1 MSRDMYFDRRFE
13 EFARVLDFLPGG
25 KPEFG
30 RSTYRAEPM
39 LQLIGETY
47 FTLLE
52 AVARYRIMLK
62 PHERVYVGKEH
73 QREKV
78 RHILGRVSYSDLTSA
93 SKVELLSVV
102 EEIAKDYEDRFV
114 SFFNKAHP
122 LTPRMHALELLPG
135 IGKRYMIEILNARD
149 KKVFE
154 SYEELQKRT
163 GVPDPTKLVARRIVE
178 ELAEDAKYRIF
189 TRPL

>member
-1 MSRDMYFDRRFE
+1 MSRDVYFDRRFE

-62 PHERVYVGKEH
+62 PHERVYVGKDH

-93 SKVELLSVV
+93 SKVELISVV
-102 EEIAKDYEDRFV
+102 EEIVKDYEDRFV
-114 SFFNKAHP
+114 SFFNNAHP

>member
-1 MSRDMYFDRRFE
+1 MSRDTYFDRRFE

-62 PHERVYVGKEH
+62 PHERVYVGKDH

-78 RHILGRVSYSDLTSA
+78 RNILGRVSYSDLTSA

-102 EEIAKDYEDRFV
+102 EEIVKDYEDRFV
-114 SFFNKAHP
+114 SFFNNAHP

-163 GVPDPTKLVARRIVE
+163 GVPDPAKLVARRIVE

-189 TRPL
+189 TRSL

>member
-52 AVARYRIMLK
+52 AVARYRVMLK
-62 PHERVYVGKEH
+62 THERVYVGKDH

-102 EEIAKDYEDRFV
+102 EEIVKDYEDRFV
-114 SFFNKAHP
+114 SFFNNAHP

-149 KKVFE
+149 KKAFE

-163 GVPDPTKLVARRIVE
+163 GVPDPSKLVARRIVE

-189 TRPL
+189 TRPI

>member
-1 MSRDMYFDRRFE
+1 MSRDTYFDRRFE

-62 PHERVYVGKEH
+62 PHERVYVGKDH

-102 EEIAKDYEDRFV
+102 EEIVKDYEDRFV
-114 SFFNKAHP
+114 SFFNNAHP

-135 IGKRYMIEILNARD
+135 IGKRYMIEILNARE

-189 TRPL
+189 TRPV

>member
-1 MSRDMYFDRRFE
+1 
-13 EFARVLDFLPGG
+13 
-25 KPEFG
+25 
-30 RSTYRAEPM
+30 
-39 LQLIGETY
+39 
-47 FTLLE
+47 
-52 AVARYRIMLK
+52 
-62 PHERVYVGKEH
+62 
-73 QREKV
+73 
-78 RHILGRVSYSDLTSA
+78 VSYSDLTSA

-102 EEIAKDYEDRFV
+102 EEIVKDYEDRFV

-163 GVPDPTKLVARRIVE
+163 GVPDPAKLVARRIVE

>member
-62 PHERVYVGKEH
+62 THERVYVGKDH
-73 QREKV
+73 QRERV

-102 EEIAKDYEDRFV
+102 EEIVKDYEDRFV
-114 SFFNKAHP
+114 SFFNNAHP

-163 GVPDPTKLVARRIVE
+163 GVPDPVKLVARRIVE

>member
-1 MSRDMYFDRRFE
+1 MSRDVYFERRFE

-30 RSTYRAEPM
+30 RSTYRAEPL

-62 PHERVYVGKEH
+62 THERVYVGKDH

-93 SKVELLSVV
+93 AKVELLPVV
-102 EEIAKDYEDRFV
+102 EDLVKDYEDRFV
-114 SFFNKAHP
+114 SFFNNAHP

-135 IGKRYMIEILNARD
+135 IGKRYMIEILNARE
-149 KKVFE
+149 KKTFE

-178 ELAEDAKYRIF
+178 ELAEDSKYRIF

>member
-39 LQLIGETY
+39 LQLIGETH

-62 PHERVYVGKEH
+62 THERVYVGKDH

-102 EEIAKDYEDRFV
+102 EEVVKDYEDRFV
-114 SFFNKAHP
+114 SFFNNAHP

-135 IGKRYMIEILNARD
+135 IGKRYMIEILNARE
-149 KKVFE
+149 KKIFE

-163 GVPDPTKLVARRIVE
+163 GIPDPAKLVARRIVE

-189 TRPL
+189 TRPV

>member
-62 PHERVYVGKEH
+62 PHERVYVGKDH

-93 SKVELLSVV
+93 SKIELLSVV
-102 EEIAKDYEDRFV
+102 EEIVKDYEDRFV
-114 SFFNKAHP
+114 SFFNNAHP

-135 IGKRYMIEILNARD
+135 IGKRYMIEILNARE

-178 ELAEDAKYRIF
+178 ELAEDAKYRVF

>member
-1 MSRDMYFDRRFE
+1 MSRDMYFERRFE

-30 RSTYRAEPM
+30 RSTYRAEPL

-62 PHERVYVGKEH
+62 THERVYVGKDH

-93 SKVELLSVV
+93 AKVELLPVV
-102 EEIAKDYEDRFV
+102 EDLVKDYEDRFV
-114 SFFNKAHP
+114 SFFNNAHP

-135 IGKRYMIEILNARD
+135 IGKRYMIEILNARE
-149 KKVFE
+149 KKTFE

-178 ELAEDAKYRIF
+178 ELAEDSKYRIF

>member
-62 PHERVYVGKEH
+62 PHERLYVGKEH

-78 RHILGRVSYSDLTSA
+78 RHILGRVSYSALTSA
-93 SKVELLSVV
+93 AKVELLSVV
-102 EEIAKDYEDRFV
+102 EEIVKDYEDRFV
-114 SFFNKAHP
+114 SFFNNAHP

-154 SYEELQKRT
+154 NYEELQKRT
-163 GVPDPTKLVARRIVE
+163 GIPDPAKLVARRIVE

>member
-1 MSRDMYFDRRFE
+1 MSRDTYFDRRFE

-78 RHILGRVSYSDLTSA
+78 RHILGRVTYSDLTSA
-93 SKVELLSVV
+93 AKVELLSVV
-102 EEIAKDYEDRFV
+102 EEIVKDYEDRFV
-114 SFFNKAHP
+114 SFFNNAHP

-149 KKVFE
+149 EKLFE
-154 SYEELQKRT
+154 NYEELQKRT
-163 GVPDPTKLVARRIVE
+163 GIPDPAKLVARRIVE

>member
-52 AVARYRIMLK
+52 AVARYRIMLR
-62 PHERVYVGKEH
+62 PHERVYVGKDH
-73 QREKV
+73 QRDKV
-78 RHILGRVSYSDLTSA
+78 RHILGRVTYSDLTSA

-102 EEIAKDYEDRFV
+102 EEIVKDYEDRFL
-114 SFFNKAHP
+114 SFFNNAHP

-154 SYEELQKRT
+154 NYEELQKRT
-163 GVPDPTKLVARRIVE
+163 GIPDPAKLVARRIVE

-189 TRPL
+189 TRPV

>member
-62 PHERVYVGKEH
+62 PHERVYVGKDH

-102 EEIAKDYEDRFV
+102 EEVVKDYEDRFV
-114 SFFNKAHP
+114 SFFNNAHP

-135 IGKRYMIEILNARD
+135 IGKRYMIEILNARE

-189 TRPL
+189 TRPV